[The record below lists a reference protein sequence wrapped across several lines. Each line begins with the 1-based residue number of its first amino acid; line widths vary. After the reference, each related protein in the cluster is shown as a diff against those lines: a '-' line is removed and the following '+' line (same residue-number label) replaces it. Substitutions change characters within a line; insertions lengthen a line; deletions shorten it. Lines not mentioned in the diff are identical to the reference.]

1 MQQSSIIL
9 ENVFIR
15 PAGFLIVFML
25 LFYNT
30 GNGQTNKKSKLEQDK
45 KKIEEDIKYTNKLLE
60 ETKRNKIVSLNQL
73 AIIDNNIRQREK
85 LVESYNAQIR
95 EVEERIEKTSLSIN
109 RLSKELESL
118 KSEYAK
124 LIYYAFKNRSSYD
137 QLMFIFASE
146 DFNQAFRRIK
156 YFQQYSEYRKN
167 QVELIMKKRSEMKNT
182 IAFLEKQKTEKLN
195 LLSQKEKEK
204 SGLLK
209 DKEQQS
215 FVVKDLSKKEKEFKA
230 KLKENEKA
238 AKKLQAE
245 IEKIIAEEIKLA
257 SEKTGTKKSG
267 VFSLTPEEAALSD
280 NFELNRGK
288 LPWPS
293 ERGIVSSTFGE
304 HEHPLLKGVI
314 TKNNGVDIL
323 TDQGAIARAV
333 FDGVVSKVIS
343 MPTYNYVVMVRHGEY
358 LTVYSNLDE
367 VYVKKGDKVKIKQ
380 KIGLIRT
387 DTKESRT
394 ELHFELWKGKTLLN
408 PGNWLKGM

>member
-1 MQQSSIIL
+1 
-9 ENVFIR
+9 
-15 PAGFLIVFML
+15 ML
-25 LFYNT
+25 LAFMFLFFYQSI
-30 GNGQTNKKSKLEQDK
+30 GQTNKKSKLEQEK
-45 KKIEEDIKYTNKLLE
+45 QKIEDDIRFTNKLLE
-60 ETKRNKIVSLNQL
+60 ETKKNKKVSLNQL

-85 LVESYNAQIR
+85 LVDSYNAQIL
-95 EVEERIEKTSLSIN
+95 EVGERIEKTSLSIN
-109 RLSKELESL
+109 RLSKELEAL
-118 KSEYAK
+118 KAEYAK
-124 LIYYAFKNRSSYD
+124 LIYYAFKNRSAYD
-137 QLMFIFASE
+137 QLMFIFSSE

-167 QVELIMKKRSEMKNT
+167 QAELIMKKRTEMKNT
-182 IAFLEKQKTEKLN
+182 IALLEKQKAEKLS
-195 LLSQKEKEK
+195 LLNKKEKERL
-204 SGLLK
+204 GLLK
-209 DKEQQS
+209 DKEEQS
-215 FVVKDLSKKEKEFKA
+215 LVVKDLGKKEKELKS

-257 SEKTGTKKSG
+257 SEKSGTKKSG
-267 VFSLTPEEAALSD
+267 LFSLTPEEAALSD
-280 NFELNRGK
+280 NFEMNRGK

-293 ERGIVSSTFGE
+293 ERGIVSSTYGE

-323 TDQGAIARAV
+323 TDHGSTARAV

-367 VYVKKGDKVKIKQ
+367 VYVKKGDKVNIKQ

-387 DTKESRT
+387 DSKESKT

-408 PGNWLKGM
+408 PANWLKGM